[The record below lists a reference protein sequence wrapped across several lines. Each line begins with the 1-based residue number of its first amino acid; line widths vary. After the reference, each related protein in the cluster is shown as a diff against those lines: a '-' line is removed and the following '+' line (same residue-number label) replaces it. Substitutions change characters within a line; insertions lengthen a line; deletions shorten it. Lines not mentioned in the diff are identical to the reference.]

1 MQLAPSLH
9 RIGSSSLV
17 NSYLVATP
25 EGITVIDTGLRGQW
39 RDFLAEVTA
48 MGRSLDD
55 IRGVLLTHGDVDHT
69 GFAERLR
76 RERGVPV
83 WVAEADAAEARGEV
97 KKPAAEKD
105 RMKVLPLLRFLWFG
119 LTHGGL
125 GSAPIAEVRI
135 ARPGEIID
143 LPGAPRVIGMPG
155 HTPGSVTYHV
165 PAVDAVFLG
174 DAMTTRSVLTGEA
187 RPALAPFTVDRRAAF
202 RALEALDGIE
212 AHWVLP
218 GHGEPWDGGLSPALA
233 ALRASAGRE
242 AGPAG

>member
-1 MQLAPSLH
+1 MELAPSLH
-9 RIGSSSLV
+9 RIGSSSIV
-17 NSYLVATP
+17 NCYLVATP

-39 RDFLAEVTA
+39 RELLRELRD
-48 MGRSLDD
+48 MGRPLGD

-76 RERGVPV
+76 RDHGLPV
-83 WVAEADAAEARGEV
+83 WVGEADAAEARGEV

-119 LTHGGL
+119 LTHGGM
-125 GSAPIAEVRI
+125 GSTPIAEVRI
-135 ARPGEIID
+135 ARPGETID
-143 LPGAPRVIGMPG
+143 LPGAPRVIGMAG
-155 HTPGSVTYHV
+155 HTPGSVAYHV
-165 PAVDAVFLG
+165 PAVDAVFVG

-212 AHWVLP
+212 ARWVLP
-218 GHGEPWDGGLSPALA
+218 GHGEPWDGGLSAALA
-233 ALRASAGRE
+233 RLRAAAGGG
-242 AGPAG
+242 ASPAD